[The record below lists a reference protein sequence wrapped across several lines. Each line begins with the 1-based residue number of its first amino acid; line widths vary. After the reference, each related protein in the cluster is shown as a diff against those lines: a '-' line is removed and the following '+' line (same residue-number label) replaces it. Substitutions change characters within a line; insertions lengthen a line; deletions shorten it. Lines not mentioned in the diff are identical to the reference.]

1 MTGMSYL
8 YGEITNNTVTPAVV
22 KFMDDQLFIDAS
34 GSWVRR
40 TCQLI
45 ASKPLLP
52 PDRYGGL
59 PIAIEHSFDFT
70 NDQHEDT
77 YTALLEQND

>member
-1 MTGMSYL
+1 MTYL
-8 YGEITNNTVTPAVV
+8 YNGITKNTVTLAVV

-34 GSWVRR
+34 GSWVRK
-40 TCQLI
+40 TAQLI

-52 PDRYGGL
+52 LDRCGGL

-77 YTALLEQND
+77 HTALPEQND

>member
-8 YGEITNNTVTPAVV
+8 YNEITKNTVTPAVV

-34 GSWVRR
+34 GSWVRK
-40 TCQLI
+40 TAQLI

-52 PDRYGGL
+52 PDRCDGL

>member
-1 MTGMSYL
+1 
-8 YGEITNNTVTPAVV
+8 
-22 KFMDDQLFIDAS
+22 MDDQLFIDAS

-40 TCQLI
+40 TAQLI

-52 PDRYGGL
+52 PDRCGGL
-59 PIAIEHSFDFT
+59 PMASEHTFDFT

-77 YTALLEQND
+77 YTTLLEQND